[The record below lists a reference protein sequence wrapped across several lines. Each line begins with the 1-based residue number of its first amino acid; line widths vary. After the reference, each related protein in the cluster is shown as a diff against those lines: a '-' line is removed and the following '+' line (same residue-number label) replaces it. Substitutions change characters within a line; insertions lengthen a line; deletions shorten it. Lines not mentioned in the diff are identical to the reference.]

1 MDPSTDTDL
10 SKADIAKPSNNKKSE
25 KRAKEAASKGVKKS
39 KPSFAKKGDEK
50 RLDLLNPA

>member
-1 MDPSTDTDL
+1 VDPSTDTDL
-10 SKADIAKPSNNKKSE
+10 SKADLAKPSNNKKSE